1 MWFWTWKVLGIR
13 KRQVYIWSNW
23 WKELWL
29 HVRRCQMPSNTRFF
43 QCPTFQKCHSQTG
56 LTIGEET
63 AQKWFPA
70 ETVPVWFRTVPTN
83 AWLSLASDWLCHYP
97 WLTNLG
103 YPAQNLKLFACYSV
117 DRDIYIYVGISIN
130 VGSQNGWFIMANHI
144 QMDDWRVLP
153 SQEFQELGNL
163 HIYIYIVHH
172 LRPQRH

>member
-117 DRDIYIYVGISIN
+117 DRDIYICGDFHKCGIPKWLVYNGKSYSNGWLKGATISGISRI
-130 VGSQNGWFIMANHI
+130 
-144 QMDDWRVLP
+144 RKP
-153 SQEFQELGNL
+153 P
-163 HIYIYIVHH
+163 YIYI
-172 LRPQRH
+172 LFTI